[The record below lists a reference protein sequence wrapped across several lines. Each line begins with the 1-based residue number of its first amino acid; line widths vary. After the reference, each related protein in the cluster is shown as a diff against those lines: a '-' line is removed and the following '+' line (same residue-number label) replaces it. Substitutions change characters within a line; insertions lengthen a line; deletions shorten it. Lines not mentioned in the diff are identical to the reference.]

1 MIRIVFL
8 GLLLLLTLPL
18 KLSAQS
24 VYTWED
30 EQGVVH
36 FSDAPADDQAQ
47 AIHLPDVDAT
57 PPAPSYT
64 PAQPIDPPA
73 PKSTTEPHIALQVTL
88 SAPHHDQTIRDN
100 RGRMTLEVE
109 LNRPLGVGEH
119 LQLLMD
125 GKPYGAPSTKT
136 VWHLNNIERGS
147 HTFSIQAFG
156 FGKVI
161 ASSQFVTVHLHRAS
175 VN

>member
-57 PPAPSYT
+57 PPLPV
-64 PAQPIDPPA
+64 IPP
-73 PKSTTEPHIALQVTL
+73 PNQSTHLHQ
-88 SAPHHDQTIRDN
+88 
-100 RGRMTLEVE
+100 
-109 LNRPLGVGEH
+109 NRPPNRTSRC
-119 LQLLMD
+119 
-125 GKPYGAPSTKT
+125 K
-136 VWHLNNIERGS
+136 
-147 HTFSIQAFG
+147 
-156 FGKVI
+156 
-161 ASSQFVTVHLHRAS
+161 
-175 VN
+175 

>member
-1 MIRIVFL
+1 M
-8 GLLLLLTLPL
+8 
-18 KLSAQS
+18 
-24 VYTWED
+24 
-30 EQGVVH
+30 
-36 FSDAPADDQAQ
+36 
-47 AIHLPDVDAT
+47 
-57 PPAPSYT
+57 
-64 PAQPIDPPA
+64 
-73 PKSTTEPHIALQVTL
+73 TL

-109 LNRPLGVGEH
+109 LNRPLSVDEH

-161 ASSQFVTVHLHRAS
+161 ASSKFVTVHLHRAS